1 MMGSGKSS
9 KARMRTEIGE
19 TDYITGKFTFQ
30 MTDRSGK
37 VYKVEKNGIKFI
49 LRTVT
54 AEGRYRSYESEPF
67 EAKTTQ
73 YRSGWQVEWNSNA
86 GDALNKLIQELWKE
100 DWDPTSFGQAWY
112 EIKFRRLVPEAEP
125 EQTKAAPEETKIV
138 TKAAAAPVEKVLPEV
153 FRKSEARYAEL
164 RADLAAGR
172 INPDKFRTG
181 LNELRVQDP
190 TGAYWTIEGQSGR
203 WLKWDGKA
211 WVQAEPPRS

>member
-1 MMGSGKSS
+1 MGSGKSS
-9 KARMRTEIGE
+9 KARMRTEIG
-19 TDYITGKFTFQ
+19 DIAYFSGKYTFM
-30 MTDRSGK
+30 MTDRAGK
-37 VYKVEKNGIKFI
+37 PYKVEKQGFKFVVRVI
-49 LRTVT
+49 D
-54 AEGRYRSYESEPF
+54 AKGRNFPYESPPF
-67 EAKTTQ
+67 EGKQTQ
-73 YRSGWQVEWNSNA
+73 YRSGWQVDFNK
-86 GDALNKLIQELWKE
+86 DADKALDTLIQQLWK
-100 DWDPTSFGQAWY
+100 DGWDPTSFGQAWY

-125 EQTKAAPEETKIV
+125 EQAKAEPEETKTV
-138 TKAAAAPVEKVLPEV
+138 TETAATPAEKVLPEV